1 MPDTPALRMLSQEDY
16 NVNASI
22 GNLVKAYLRIK
33 RVKKKPEDVAPW
45 YSVCLVC
52 VRM

>member
-22 GNLVKAYLRIK
+22 GNLVKAYLKDKYI
-33 RVKKKPEDVAPW
+33 
-45 YSVCLVC
+45 
-52 VRM
+52 